1 MTEPSNVVELGRLI
15 PFTIDG
21 DPYET
26 ADLSQRADAL
36 LRLSQRADAL
46 LRLAGRDPAAFD
58 LGEIEGKDRPHTK
71 RYTDDDVV
79 AIRKDARF
87 VSIRQSAPVA

>member
-1 MTEPSNVVELGRLI
+1 MTKTPNVVELGKPI

-26 ADLSQRADAL
+26 TTDVAWRAED
-36 LRLSQRADAL
+36 L

-71 RYTDDDVV
+71 RYREDEIVEV
-79 AIRKDARF
+79 HKDARF
-87 VSIRQSAPVA
+87 VSIRKSAPVA

>member
-1 MTEPSNVVELGRLI
+1 MTENANVVELGRLI

-26 ADLSQRADAL
+26 VDISQRAAAL
-36 LRLSQRADAL
+36 LV
-46 LRLAGRDPAAFD
+46 LAGRDPAAFD

-71 RYTDDDVV
+71 RYRDDDLVE
-79 AIRKDARF
+79 IHKDARF

>member
-36 LRLSQRADAL
+36 LRLAS
-46 LRLAGRDPAAFD
+46 RDPAAFD

-71 RYTDDDVV
+71 RYSDDDVV

-87 VSIRQSAPVA
+87 VSIRQSAPVS

>member
-1 MTEPSNVVELGRLI
+1 MTEDCNVVELGRLI

-26 ADLSQRADAL
+26 ADISQRAAAL
-36 LRLSQRADAL
+36 LV
-46 LRLAGRDPAAFD
+46 LAGRDPAAFD

-71 RYTDDDVV
+71 RYRGDELVE
-79 AIRKDARF
+79 IHKDARF

>member
-1 MTEPSNVVELGRLI
+1 MTDTSNVVELGRLI

-21 DPYET
+21 DQYET
-26 ADLSQRADAL
+26 ADLSQQASDL
-36 LRLSQRADAL
+36 LK
-46 LRLAGRDPAAFD
+46 LAERDPDMFD

-71 RYTDDDVV
+71 RYDDDDIVK
-79 AIRKDARF
+79 ITKNARF

>member
-1 MTEPSNVVELGRLI
+1 MMTNTSDVVELGRLV
-15 PFTIDG
+15 PFSIDG
-21 DPYET
+21 DQFET
-26 ADLSQRADAL
+26 ADLSQRA
-36 LRLSQRADAL
+36 SAL

-71 RYTDDDVV
+71 RYDDDDVV

-87 VSIRQSAPVA
+87 VSVRQSAPVA

>member
-1 MTEPSNVVELGRLI
+1 MTEDPNVVELGRLI

-26 ADLSQRADAL
+26 ADIRQRAAAL
-36 LRLSQRADAL
+36 LV
-46 LRLAGRDPAAFD
+46 LAGRDPAAFD
-58 LGEIEGKDRPHTK
+58 FGEIEGKDRPHTK
-71 RYTDDDVV
+71 RYRDDELVE
-79 AIRKDARF
+79 IHKDARF

>member
-1 MTEPSNVVELGRLI
+1 MTEDPNVVELGRLI

-26 ADLSQRADAL
+26 ADISQRAAAL
-36 LRLSQRADAL
+36 LV
-46 LRLAGRDPAAFD
+46 LAGRNPAKFD

-71 RYTDDDVV
+71 RYRDDELVE
-79 AIRKDARF
+79 IHKDARF

>member
-1 MTEPSNVVELGRLI
+1 MSHSSNIVPLERLI

-21 DPYET
+21 EPYET
-26 ADLSQRADAL
+26 ADASQTAADL
-36 LRLSQRADAL
+36 LI
-46 LRLAGRDPAAFD
+46 LAGRDPVAFD

-71 RYTDDDVV
+71 KYRDDEVV
-79 AIRKDARF
+79 LIHKDARF

>member
-1 MTEPSNVVELGRLI
+1 MTDNADVVELGRLI

-26 ADLSQRADAL
+26 ADISQRAAAL
-36 LRLSQRADAL
+36 LV
-46 LRLAGRDPAAFD
+46 LAGRDPAAFD

-71 RYTDDDVV
+71 RYRDDELVE
-79 AIRKDARF
+79 IHKDARF

>member
-36 LRLSQRADAL
+36 LRL
-46 LRLAGRDPAAFD
+46 AGRDPAAFD

-71 RYTDDDVV
+71 RYTDDEIVS
-79 AIRKDARF
+79 IRKDARF

>member
-1 MTEPSNVVELGRLI
+1 MKDSTNVAHLGRLV
-15 PFTIDG
+15 PFSIDG
-21 DPYET
+21 DQFET
-26 ADLSQRADAL
+26 ADLSQRA
-36 LRLSQRADAL
+36 SAL

-71 RYTDDDVV
+71 RYNDDEIV
-79 AIRKDARF
+79 AIHKDARF

>member
-1 MTEPSNVVELGRLI
+1 MTENANVVELGRLI

-26 ADLSQRADAL
+26 ADISQRAAAL
-36 LRLSQRADAL
+36 LV
-46 LRLAGRDPAAFD
+46 LAGRDPAAFD

-71 RYTDDDVV
+71 RYRDDDLVE
-79 AIRKDARF
+79 IHKDARF

>member
-1 MTEPSNVVELGRLI
+1 MTETANVVELGRLI

-26 ADLSQRADAL
+26 ADLSQRAEAL
-36 LRLSQRADAL
+36 LC
-46 LRLAGRDPAAFD
+46 LAGRDPAAFD

-71 RYTDDDVV
+71 RYRDEEIVS
-79 AIRKDARF
+79 IRKDARF

>member
-1 MTEPSNVVELGRLI
+1 MTENPKVVDLGKLI

-26 ADLSQRADAL
+26 TEAIQRAAAL
-36 LRLSQRADAL
+36 LV
-46 LRLAGRDPAAFD
+46 LAGRDPAVFY

-71 RYTDDDVV
+71 RYRDDEFVE
-79 AIRKDARF
+79 IHKDARF

>member
-1 MTEPSNVVELGRLI
+1 MTETTNIVPLGRLI

-26 ADLSQRADAL
+26 ADVSQRAAEL
-36 LRLSQRADAL
+36 LV
-46 LRLAGRDPAAFD
+46 LAGRDPAVFD
-58 LGEIEGKDRPHTK
+58 LGEIEGKDRLRTRK
-71 RYTDDDVV
+71 YRDDELVE
-79 AIRKDARF
+79 IHKDARF

>member
-36 LRLSQRADAL
+36 LRL
-46 LRLAGRDPAAFD
+46 AGRDPAAFD

-71 RYTDDDVV
+71 RYTDDNVV